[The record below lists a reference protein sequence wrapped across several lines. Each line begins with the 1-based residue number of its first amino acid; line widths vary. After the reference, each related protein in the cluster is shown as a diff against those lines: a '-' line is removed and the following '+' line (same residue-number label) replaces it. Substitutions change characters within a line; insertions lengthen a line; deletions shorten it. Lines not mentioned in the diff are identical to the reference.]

1 MLRAQLLSRLGPSL
15 VTLFLL
21 PMLAYATHSIADRWY
36 QSYVLALEEAEIRRE
51 IEVLREDN
59 LRLQADLVY
68 TRSDRYVEKIAR
80 EQLNL
85 VKPGDRALIL
95 VGPRGT
101 STPQA
106 LPRREVAP
114 PPEKPGWRKL
124 LEATFGR

>member
-21 PMLAYATHSIADRWY
+21 PMLAYATYSIADRWY

-51 IEVLREDN
+51 IEALREQN

-95 VGPRGT
+95 VGPQGT
-101 STPQA
+101 TTRQA
-106 LPRREVAP
+106 APRREAAP
-114 PPEKPGWRKL
+114 PREKPGWRKL
-124 LEATFGR
+124 LEPIFGR